1 MKPSIIILL
10 MFFLFPDVYS
20 QSTAPGYYITREN
33 DTIAA
38 QIKIKKGV
46 LGQITDDFIEEVVIV
61 DSLKGSQKFTPA
73 DIKGY
78 GISLKAGRYVFM
90 SKPVNDGSIKFLY
103 PMFIGKQ
110 SSLYKYGI
118 FTPGYGTAFP
128 SQKTFYTFEKADGTF
143 LFLRNIVNKKFKTQV
158 KEFYKDYPEAQ
169 PLIDAKLKYWLE
181 LEKDLKEILAA
192 VNAS

>member
-1 MKPSIIILL
+1 MKPSVFVFVLC
-10 MFFLFPDVYS
+10 FLFAEAYT
-20 QSTAPGYYITREN
+20 QSTAPGYYITKEN
-33 DTIAA
+33 DTVAA

-61 DSLKGSQKFTPA
+61 DSLKGSQKFAPA

-78 GISLKAGRYVFM
+78 GIELKAGRYVFV
-90 SKPVNDGSIKFLY
+90 SKPVKDGSIKFLS

-128 SQKTFYTFEKADGTF
+128 SQKTFYTFERADGTF
-143 LFLRNIVNKKFKTQV
+143 LFLKNILNKNFKIQV
-158 KEFYKDYPEAQ
+158 KDFYKDHPEVQ
-169 PLIDAKLKYWLE
+169 PLIDTKLKYWLE
-181 LEKDLKEILAA
+181 LEKDLKEILQA
-192 VNAS
+192 VNNS

>member
-1 MKPSIIILL
+1 MKPSIFIFIL
-10 MFFLFPDVYS
+10 FLLFSEVHS
-20 QSTAPGYYITREN
+20 QSTAPGYYITKEN
-33 DTIAA
+33 DTVAA

-78 GISLKAGRYVFM
+78 GIALKAGRYVFV
-90 SKPVNDGSIKFLY
+90 SKPVKDGSIKFLY

-118 FTPGYGTAFP
+118 FTPGYGTALP
-128 SQKTFYTFEKADGTF
+128 SQKTFYTFERADGTF
-143 LFLRNIVNKKFKTQV
+143 LFLRNIVNKKFKIQV
-158 KEFYKDYPEAQ
+158 KEFYKDHPEVQ
-169 PLIDAKLKYWLE
+169 PLIDTKLKYWLE

-192 VNAS
+192 VNRS